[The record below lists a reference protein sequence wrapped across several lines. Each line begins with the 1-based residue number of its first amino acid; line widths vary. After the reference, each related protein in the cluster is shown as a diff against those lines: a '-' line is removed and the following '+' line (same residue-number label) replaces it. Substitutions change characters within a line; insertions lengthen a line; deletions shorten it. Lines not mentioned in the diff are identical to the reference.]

1 MFWNIGRYAYDQR
14 KNRAHYTSHI
24 NGKNY
29 LSQNVR
35 GQKEAGNRARLE
47 ATEKKRLN
55 GHKAFRMEQE
65 TDKRENVAQCQQVG
79 YYNKHDIIKILNHS
93 LTLSEVLQ

>member
-1 MFWNIGRYAYDQR
+1 VYDQR
-14 KNRAHYTSHI
+14 KKTAHYTSHI

-35 GQKEAGNRARLE
+35 GQKEAGNRPRFE
-47 ATEKKRLN
+47 ATQEKRPN
-55 GHKAFRMEQE
+55 GHKEFRMEQE
-65 TDKRENVAQCQQVG
+65 TDKRENVAQCQQAT
-79 YYNKHDIIKILNHS
+79 YYNKHDIKILNQS